1 MARKQ
6 LTEEEKNQ
14 IRTTLIETRLRRQNQ
29 VIKVFELKVNCHQ
42 TSKET
47 FNKMKNCFIQAKW
60 VYNDMLNLS
69 KINDENQNNTESV
82 YIFEYNY
89 HDHKKIHRFNKEKEW
104 IEEDISLPVFLHRG
118 IVAQTKT
125 NITNLAKAKRK
136 GYIVGKLKFKSE
148 YNSIPIITGG
158 IRIIDNSHITIP
170 GFKNL
175 KVYGLHQILSLD
187 NYEIADGRFL
197 WKPSGFYIKVTVCL
211 DKNTIKRSKTH
222 KEIGLDFG
230 IKDNLTTSDGEK
242 FNCKVQESEYLKHLQ
257 QHLNSKKKGSKRYYK
272 LINQIRKEYEHLS
285 NKKQDESNKI
295 IHYLKKNYDMI
306 YFQDEQLQ
314 KWKEDPTCSKT
325 IQHSY
330 LGRVKAKLV
339 SMNGTQS
346 FMIDKWKPTTKYC
359 PNCGKLNNISLNE
372 RTYTCEC
379 GYSMDRDIHAAKNVK
394 MFGSTQRAECLE
406 QTSDSTL
413 AKTKV
418 VNEKEAITLKG

>member
-14 IRTTLIETRLRRQNQ
+14 IRTTLIETRLRRQKQ

-69 KINDENQNNTESV
+69 KINDESQNNTESV
-82 YIFEYNY
+82 DIFEYNY
-89 HDHKKIHRFNKEKEW
+89 QDHKKIHRFNKEKEW
-104 IEEDISLPVFLHRG
+104 IEENINLPVFLHRG

-136 GYIVGKLKFKSE
+136 GYNVGKLKFKSE

-175 KVYGLHQILSLD
+175 KVYGLYQILSLD
-187 NYEIADGRFL
+187 NYEIADGKFL
-197 WKPSGFYIKVTVCL
+197 CKPSGYYIKVTVCL

-222 KEIGLDFG
+222 KEVGLDFG
-230 IKDNLTTSDGEK
+230 IKDNITTSDGEK
-242 FNCKVQESEYLKHLQ
+242 FNCKVQESEYLKFLQ

-295 IHYLKKNYDMI
+295 IHYLKKNYDVI
-306 YFQDEQLQ
+306 YFQDEQLS
-314 KWKEDPTCSKT
+314 KWKEDSTCSKT

-359 PNCGKLNNISLNE
+359 PHCGKLNKISLNE
-372 RTYTCEC
+372 RIYTCEC
-379 GYSMDRDIHAAKNVK
+379 GYSMDRDIHAANNVK
-394 MFGSTQRAECLE
+394 LFGSTQRAECLE
-406 QTSDSTL
+406 QASDSFL
-413 AKTKV
+413 AKTKN
-418 VNEKEAITLKG
+418 VNEKEAIPL